1 LVPLRR
7 NRDFLLLWSG
17 EVVSTLGSQISL
29 VAFPLLV
36 LATTHSPAKAG
47 LVGFANQVPVLAF
60 YLPAGLLVDRHDRRA
75 IMIASSV
82 IGALAL
88 ATVPVALALG
98 HLPFG
103 QILIVAFL
111 AGTRQVVYSVAEQG
125 ALPLVVS
132 PGQVSEAIA
141 RNQARLEAATL
152 AGPPLGGVLFG
163 AARLLP
169 FAFDSISYLFAALG
183 AFLVRAPLQEPRHEQ
198 RRSALS
204 DIDEAL
210 RWFWSQTFLRASA
223 LAVAAANFMW
233 MALELVLIVRARQHG
248 AAPAAVGVMIAGI
261 GVGGLIGSLFA
272 PAAARRLPAPVVVI
286 GLFWVEAMLLPL
298 LALTRDPYLLGVI
311 VALVALGGPTWNTV
325 VVAARLTLTPD
336 RLRGRVN
343 SVARLI
349 SGSML
354 ALGAF
359 AGGLLAA
366 SVGTTDALLALAGW
380 QVLLALAAAGSRS
393 LRMGLPPTPPQRET
407 RDVDVAEEPL
417 ADRPD
422 ERLEA

>member
-1 LVPLRR
+1 MTVQEHSGTNHQPMTTVPLRR

-47 LVGFANQVPVLAF
+47 LVGFANQVPVLVF
-60 YLPAGLLVDRHDRRA
+60 YLPAGLVVDRHDRRT
-75 IMIASSV
+75 IMIASSL
-82 IGALAL
+82 IGAVAL
-88 ATVPVALALG
+88 ATVPVALSFG

-103 QILIVAFL
+103 QIMVVAFL
-111 AGTRQVVYSVAEQG
+111 AGTRQVIYSVAEQG

-132 PGQVSEAIA
+132 PSQVSEAVA

-152 AGPPLGGVLFG
+152 AGPPLGGLMFG

-169 FAFDSISYLFAALG
+169 FAFDSISYLFSALG
-183 AFLVRAPLQEPRHEQ
+183 AFLVRTPLQEQ
-198 RRSALS
+198 RSAERQGARAA
-204 DIDEAL
+204 IGQAL
-210 RWFWSQTFLRASA
+210 RWFWSQGFLRNSA

-233 MALELVLIVRARQHG
+233 IALELVLIVRARQHG

-261 GVGGLIGSLFA
+261 GIGGLIGSLFA
-272 PAAARRLPAPVVVI
+272 PAAASRLPAPVVVI
-286 GLFWVEAMLLPL
+286 GLFWVEAVLLPL
-298 LALTRDPYLLGVI
+298 LVLTHNPYLLGAI
-311 VALVALGGPTWNTV
+311 AALIALGGPTWNAV

-336 RLRGRVN
+336 ELRGRVN

-354 ALGAF
+354 ALGAL
-359 AGGLLAA
+359 AGGVLAASIGATRALLLLAA
-366 SVGTTDALLALAGW
+366 W
-380 QVLLALAAAGSRS
+380 QLLLALAATASKS
-393 LRMGLPPTPPQRET
+393 LRTGL
-407 RDVDVAEEPL
+407 DG
-417 ADRPD
+417 
-422 ERLEA
+422 

>member
-1 LVPLRR
+1 VNAASVASVVPLRR
-7 NRDFLLLWSG
+7 NRDFLILWVG

-36 LATTHSPAKAG
+36 LSTTHSPAKAG

-82 IGALAL
+82 VGALAL
-88 ATVPVALALG
+88 ASVPVSLALG
-98 HLPFG
+98 DLPFG
-103 QILIVAFL
+103 QIMIVAFL

-132 PGQVSEAIA
+132 QSQVSEAIA

-152 AGPPLGGVLFG
+152 AGPPLGGLLFG

-169 FAFDSISYLFAALG
+169 FGVDSISYLFSALG
-183 AFLVRAPLQEPRHEQ
+183 VSLIRTALQETREAK
-198 RRSALS
+198 RRRALT
-204 DIDEAL
+204 DIREAV
-210 RWFWSQTFLRASA
+210 RWFWSQTFLRDSA
-223 LAVAAANFMW
+223 LAVAAANFTW

-248 AAPAAVGVMIAGI
+248 AAPSAVGVMIAGI

-272 PAAARRLPAPVVVI
+272 PAAARRLPAPLVVI
-286 GLFWVEAMLLPL
+286 GLFWVEAILLPL
-298 LALTRDPYLLGVI
+298 LALTRDPYLLGII
-311 VALVALGGPTWNTV
+311 VAALALGGPTWNAV

-336 RLRGRVN
+336 HLRGRVN

-359 AGGLLAA
+359 AGGLLTAR
-366 SVGTTDALLALAGW
+366 VGTTDALLMLAAW
-380 QVLLALAAAGSRS
+380 QFLLALTAATSKS
-393 LRMGLPPTPPQRET
+393 LRTGLPDTPTRRET
-407 RDVDVAEEPL
+407 AL
-417 ADRPD
+417 SG
-422 ERLEA
+422 